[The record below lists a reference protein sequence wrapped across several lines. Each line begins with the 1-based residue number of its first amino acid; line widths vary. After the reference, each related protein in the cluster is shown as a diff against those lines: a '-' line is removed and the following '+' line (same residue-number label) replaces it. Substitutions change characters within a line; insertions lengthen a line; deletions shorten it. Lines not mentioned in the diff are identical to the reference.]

1 MRYPCPWRG
10 STRKE
15 QLGKEPGSVIL
26 LPRAGTVMAVSTVTC
41 KSPLKALRALTCTSG
56 YSALEMAFKN
66 IVSDTGTGTLAAA
79 LTRRGITIELI

>member
-1 MRYPCPWRG
+1 MRYPCPPEG
-10 STRKE
+10 IHQKE

-26 LPRAGTVMAVSTVTC
+26 LPRAGTVMAASTVTC

-66 IVSDTGTGTLAAA
+66 IVSDTGTGTLQ
-79 LTRRGITIELI
+79 LL